1 MATCPICLD
10 RMDTYPPLHTLSLP
24 CHHTFHWEC
33 IQSYILATGETSTCP
48 SCRGPLDIRTICHDD
63 AYQEHD
69 LFHGDVEHP
78 LDHPLDHQEEE
89 EEGAEDV
96 ENATRDTWNDSE
108 DATGR
113 VCLPISPE
121 HRILQQ
127 KPDAPCYT
135 LTTYTPNPPPIRS
148 TPPTSPH
155 GTPTH
160 SAIYYTPETICTDHI
175 LLQRPP
181 ERSSPSGVSI
191 ETLYRNGE
199 MSYDDAVLHLMLQDR
214 RFMAHTFAVQHR
226 AWELEQRRTTSCCCR
241 CFTNVLLHSCECLA
255 MGMLLGLT
263 YGLVYAIGHVG
274 HLRNE

>member
-10 RMDTYPPLHTLSLP
+10 RMDTYPPFHTLSLP

-48 SCRGPLDIRTICHDD
+48 SCRGPLDIRTICHED

-69 LFHGDVEHP
+69 LFYGD
-78 LDHPLDHQEEE
+78 EEE
-89 EEGAEDV
+89 EDV
-96 ENATRDTWNDSE
+96 ARDTWNDSE

-121 HRILQQ
+121 HHLLQQ

-135 LTTYTPNPPPIRS
+135 LTTYTPNPPPILS

-160 SAIYYTPETICTDHI
+160 CAIYYTPETICTDHI

-181 ERSSPSGVSI
+181 DRSSPPGVSI

-226 AWELEQRRTTSCCCR
+226 AWELEQRRTSSCCYR
-241 CFTNVLLHSCECLA
+241 CFTNILLYSCECLA
-255 MGMLLGLT
+255 MGTILGLT
-263 YGLVYAIGHVG
+263 YGLIYAIGHVG